1 MITIRP
7 AQERGHANHGWLD
20 SHHTFSFADYYD
32 PQHMGISALRV
43 INDDRVLPGSGFDT
57 HPHRNMEII
66 SYILEGVIEH
76 KDTMGFH
83 TQLKAGEVQV
93 MSAGTGIYH
102 GEFNASNDEPLHFLQ
117 LWIKPATAGI
127 APSYD
132 QKDFSGIHGI
142 KLIVSPDGRD
152 GSLKIH
158 QDAFLYKVLLKQ
170 ETSHTPLTAGRTYYL
185 HVARGG
191 LELNGQRLTAGDGA
205 VIAHEALL
213 DLVAQDHAEAL
224 LFDLP

>member
-1 MITIRP
+1 MITIRR
-7 AQERGHANHGWLD
+7 AHERGHANHGWLD

-32 PQHMGISALRV
+32 PQHMGVSALRV
-43 INDDRVLPGSGFDT
+43 INDDRVLPESGFDT

-66 SYILEGVIEH
+66 SYVLEGAIEH

-102 GEFNASNDEPLHFLQ
+102 SEFNATRDEPLHFLQ
-117 LWIKPATAGI
+117 IWIKPATAGI

-132 QKDFSGIHGI
+132 QKDFSGAHGI

-158 QDAFLYKVLLKQ
+158 QDACLYKVLLKQ
-170 ETSHTPLTAGRTYYL
+170 ETSRTPLAAGRTYYL
-185 HVARGG
+185 HVACGG
-191 LELNGQRLTAGDGA
+191 LEFNGQRLAAGDGPGGQTSCRLS
-205 VIAHEALL
+205 VI
-213 DLVAQDHAEAL
+213 
-224 LFDLP
+224 

>member
-1 MITIRP
+1 MITIRR
-7 AQERGHANHGWLD
+7 AHERGHANHGWLD

-32 PQHMGISALRV
+32 PQHMGVSALRV

-66 SYILEGVIEH
+66 SYVLEGAIEH

-102 GEFNASNDEPLHFLQ
+102 SEFNATRDEPLHFLQ
-117 LWIKPATAGI
+117 IWIKPATAGI

-132 QKDFSGIHGI
+132 QKDFSAVDGI

-158 QDAFLYKVLLKQ
+158 QDACLYKVLLKQ
-170 ETSHTPLTAGRTYYL
+170 ETSRTPLAAGRTYYL
-185 HVARGG
+185 HVACGG
-191 LELNGQRLTAGDGA
+191 LEFNGQRLAAGDGA
-205 VIAHEALL
+205 AITDEEFL
-213 DLVAQDHAEAL
+213 DLVVQDHAEAL